1 MGLGEQ
7 GQGDQR
13 VLGSGSDGFNSGINR
28 FTWKYF
34 ANSPTAIKEDYDPS
48 KEYIAPYPQYADQ
61 AHLNAAGYARIGECI
76 AAAAEL
82 A

>member
-1 MGLGEQ
+1 MPTDTFYKLNKEKQ
-7 GQGDQR
+7 KTIA
-13 VLGSGSDGFNSGINR
+13 VSSKTS
-28 FTWKYF
+28 
-34 ANSPTAIKEDYDPS
+34 SPTAIKEDYDPS